1 MSSKGDVMAL
11 DYPKLLADLRAE
23 SDLVIERLTAL
34 AEDHWALPT
43 PAQGW
48 SIRDQVSHLAF
59 FDDSTILAL
68 SDAREF
74 RSHADELM
82 AAGMDFPDRIAKQHR
97 AMATAMLL
105 KWFIDSRRRL
115 LSAFMVEDPRRRLPW
130 FGNCRTCRS
139 AMEERPR
146 LIR

>member
-1 MSSKGDVMAL
+1 MAL
-11 DYPKLLADLRAE
+11 DYPKLLADLRVE

-34 AEDHWALPT
+34 AEDHWTLPT

-68 SDAREF
+68 RDAREF

-82 AAGMDFPDRIAKQHR
+82 AARHGFP
-97 AMATAMLL
+97 
-105 KWFIDSRRRL
+105 
-115 LSAFMVEDPRRRLPW
+115 
-130 FGNCRTCRS
+130 
-139 AMEERPR
+139 
-146 LIR
+146 